1 MLVLESQYVIPFFAN
16 LILKSVGKLLSFSKI
31 VEKGYYS
38 PVNQGWQ
45 DVGRV
50 FRDWSFPF
58 AMSTP
63 PPLGFSDHLL
73 TFLEPSQ
80 GLAARDTAPHVSG
93 VSQPRVLPS
102 PPSNLRVRSS
112 IRDFLTPLEDLS
124 PGGGGG
130 GNRIF

>member
-58 AMSTP
+58 VMSTP

-80 GLAARDTAPHVSG
+80 GLAARDTTPHEPAQSSPHPLHQISETGAPSETSLLLWRTCHLG
-93 VSQPRVLPS
+93 E
-102 PPSNLRVRSS
+102 
-112 IRDFLTPLEDLS
+112 IRYFRDE
-124 PGGGGG
+124 
-130 GNRIF
+130 